1 MRLVEVCLFPVPS
14 AGEAGAEIV
23 TSPSFALAPE
33 ATSRRAVPP
42 NEQDRAALVVVIE
55 LGQFGF
61 PAYGAYSI
69 EMLLDGTVIASKEL
83 AVIRETGTARR
94 VFSTN
99 PRARTVQTP
108 VQTSPPKKCD

>member
-1 MRLVEVCLFPVPS
+1 M
-14 AGEAGAEIV
+14 
-23 TSPSFALAPE
+23 
-33 ATSRRAVPP
+33 
-42 NEQDRAALVVVIE
+42 VIE

-83 AVIRETGTARR
+83 AVIRETATARR

-99 PRARTVQTP
+99 PRALHPANRDP
-108 VQTSPPKKCD
+108 SLDPPDE